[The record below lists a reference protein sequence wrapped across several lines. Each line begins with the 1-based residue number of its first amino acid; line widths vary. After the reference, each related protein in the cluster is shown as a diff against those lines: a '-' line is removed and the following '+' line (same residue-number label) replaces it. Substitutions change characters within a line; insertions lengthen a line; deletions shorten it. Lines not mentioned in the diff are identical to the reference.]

1 MFDQSRILVE
11 QYYCA
16 LLTSGK
22 ASKLAE
28 HLLHEVRGRLR
39 SLQWT
44 HHRLVQLDAKLDAT
58 GRARSPESQPVVLK
72 QIFSDGGRPDCT
84 THRHAQLPFEIQD
97 EVRVLLESFY
107 YSAHRV
113 RDILRDGRE
122 ALPGVASFEAVGV
135 RNVRNHLVEHPSKKG
150 GVLVPS
156 IATGGPVGPQL
167 KPLRWSLDESGT
179 HDAGLHANAAEF
191 ATAFDASMSAG
202 IVALVSNREHR

>member
-1 MFDQSRILVE
+1 MFEQSRILTE

-16 LLTSGK
+16 LLASGK

-39 SLQWT
+39 TLNWT
-44 HHRLVQLDAKLDAT
+44 HHRLVQLDAELDAV
-58 GRARSPESQPVVLK
+58 GRAHDPKSQPAVLK
-72 QIFSDGGRPDCT
+72 QVFSDGGRPDCIAY
-84 THRHAQLPFEIQD
+84 RHAQLPFEKQD

-113 RDILRDGRE
+113 RDILRNGRE
-122 ALPGVASFEAVGV
+122 PLPGVDSFEAVGI
-135 RNVRNHLVEHPSKKG
+135 RNVRNHLVEHPSKNG
-150 GVLVPS
+150 GVVVPS

-191 ATAFDASMSAG
+191 EAEFDAAMRIG
-202 IVALVSNREHR
+202 IAALAV